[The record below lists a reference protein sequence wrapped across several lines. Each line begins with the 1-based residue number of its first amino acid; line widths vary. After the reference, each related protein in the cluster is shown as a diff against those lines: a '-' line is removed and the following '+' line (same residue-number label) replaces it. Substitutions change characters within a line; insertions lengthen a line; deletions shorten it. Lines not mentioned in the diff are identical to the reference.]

1 MPSRS
6 TRTNVPASL
15 SHAKGSGREMF
26 RWVGT
31 NMQFLRRFRG
41 FLVLSLVLLIGVQS
55 VAAQDGDNWLQAI
68 VNGQLSLDALSGGTQ
83 FSSTPSLQATF
94 SNLQED
100 GYNVFPVGGD
110 ILRPSSDSYCQ
121 FVLAGDSNPMVI
133 PPAGAIAEVEILGY
147 CLNLPDEAQRP
158 DEAAT
163 YLPLNYGGQTIDAV
177 RTVLDKA
184 RDGGLQRDFGT
195 QVAIWMADTG
205 LTLEQIQPRVG
216 QDLDPY
222 LPTINYLL
230 NDGPLPEPTEE
241 SMLAIPTVA
250 SEESTD
256 EEVAAAASES
266 NAGQADDGGDVAAD
280 SAESSDPSDEI
291 LGLPRSMFFGIL
303 GVIGALLL
311 VSIVLLVIA
320 MRGRTVSSARRP
332 QRRPVSTRRR
342 PGAANPTRRPAESA
356 SQSAPKADPEPMPAL
371 PNNPGGTTISPLI
384 TGSTG
389 GQRCLICGKDDHS
402 TRECPEIQRPNQA
415 FVPTEVELTL
425 ANVDDGLDG
434 GGDEIPDVP
443 EIDPFFDGD
452 LDEHTQIQSSK
463 LYIEP
468 PPSAKEISRID
479 DEFYEVAKMR
489 TRLNADVSPDTSSV
503 EEEGGNDGDETGPT
517 ARKHVTYVIRQ
528 KGKPEVIGSLG
539 DDGGVISRIS
549 LKDQQILLPPKDV
562 STPHALLRLRAD
574 GRVTIKD
581 LRSKNGTFV
590 YGERIEIGK
599 QVQLYDGTKLR
610 FGDSA
615 EFELDLQRRRL
626 ISLSGGNVHR
636 DLSAADQW
644 LITRRNLHSVV
655 IPNNQFS
662 SPHLLVRPSD
672 DVVSDIRLKDL
683 KSHNPTIVDG
693 NKILG
698 EMESGSFV
706 RSEHAEFRVGKTSY
720 VIDARSQKAVEV
732 IGEHFKVIKQIYIS
746 KMADVYS
753 VRDKRVPDAPL
764 QAAKILNI
772 HQDKKSEAR
781 AAFDF
786 EVRLMQM
793 LNNPHVLPID
803 AVGHDPT
810 YDAPYF
816 VMPFLQGADMR
827 RIMHYRRRNSDTG
840 AMRLADIAAIMAAS
854 CSALD
859 AIHGIDYIHCD
870 VKPAN
875 IYVTSQSHVWML
887 DLGVATRKGEDAEF
901 FTQFYSAPEIGSK
914 QLPPASP
921 ASDVYSLG
929 VVLLEMLTGREA
941 KDLGGF
947 ATEPAQHS
955 PDTESSEVKKRTLE
969 NLAEWLSD
977 VESGEDFKALIDK
990 ATRYEPA
997 ERYQSIGEFH
1007 QAFKQ
1012 SLMGSNAL
1020 DQLELEGEHPQL
1032 ADLSRQSEG

>member
-1 MPSRS
+1 MQKKSARS
-6 TRTNVPASL
+6 SQPY
-15 SHAKGSGREMF
+15 REMVRIGYNPKAQF
-26 RWVGT
+26 GLSSLWGKVPSMYLGSMGT
-31 NMQFLRRFRG
+31 NMQFTRRLRV
-41 FLVLSLVLLIGVQS
+41 FLVLLLLLFVSVQTA
-55 VAAQDGDNWLQAI
+55 AAQDGDNWLQAI
-68 VNGQLSLDALSGGTQ
+68 VNGQLSLEELSGGTQ
-83 FSSTPSLQATF
+83 FSTTPSLQGTF
-94 SNLQED
+94 TNILED

-110 ILRPSSDSYCQ
+110 ILRPASGDYCM

-133 PPAGAIAEVEILGY
+133 PPAGAVAEIEVLGY
-147 CLNLPDEAQRP
+147 CLDLPDEAKKP
-158 DEAAT
+158 DEAAN
-163 YLPLNYGGQTIDAV
+163 YLPLNYGGQTVEAV
-177 RTVLDKA
+177 RVVLDKA
-184 RDGGLQRDFGT
+184 REGGLQRDFGT
-195 QVAIWMADTG
+195 QVAVWQANTG
-205 LTLEQIQPRVG
+205 LSMEQIQPRVG
-216 QDLDPY
+216 QDLTPY
-222 LPTINYLL
+222 IPTLNYLL

-241 SMLAIPTVA
+241 PAFEIPTVVA
-250 SEESTD
+250 EEEAPD
-256 EEVAAAASES
+256 EEAAAVPDPEQA
-266 NAGQADDGGDVAAD
+266 AGEDTTD
-280 SAESSDPSDEI
+280 SAESGEDASDA
-291 LGLPRSMFFGIL
+291 GLFGLSRNMLLLL
-303 GVIGALLL
+303 GVIGVMLF
-311 VSIVLLVIA
+311 VSIILLIMA
-320 MRGRTVSSARRP
+320 MRGRTVSSRRSTS
-332 QRRPVSTRRR
+332 RRPVSTRRR
-342 PGAANPTRRPAESA
+342 PGATSTTRRQAESA
-356 SQSAPKADPEPMPAL
+356 SAAVQKDPEPMPVL
-371 PNNPGGTTISPLI
+371 PNKSGGTTISPLI

-389 GQRCLICGKDDHS
+389 GQKCLICGKDDHS

-425 ANVDDGLDG
+425 ANVDDGLEDG
-434 GGDEIPDVP
+434 GGDEGPGVP
-443 EIDPFFDGD
+443 EIDPIWDGGFD
-452 LDEHTQIQSSK
+452 EQTQVQGSK

-468 PPSAKEISRID
+468 PAIANEPSRID

-489 TRLNADVSPDTSSV
+489 TRLNSESSPDTSSV
-503 EEEGGNDGDETGPT
+503 EEEGASDMTGPT
-517 ARKHVTYVIRQ
+517 SRKHVTYVVRQ

-562 STPHALLRLRAD
+562 STPHALLRIRTD

-590 YGERIEIGK
+590 YGERIEVGK

-615 EFELDLQRRRL
+615 EFELNLSRRRL
-626 ISLSGGNVHR
+626 VSVSGGNVDR

-672 DVVSDIRLKDL
+672 EVVSDIRVKDL

-698 EMESGSFV
+698 DMEGGSFV
-706 RSEHAEFRVGKTSY
+706 KSEQIEFRVGKTSY
-720 VIDARSQKAVEV
+720 VIDARSQKAVEM
-732 IGEHFKVIKQIYIS
+732 IGDQFKVVKQIYIS

-753 VRDKRVPDAPL
+753 VRDRRSPDAPL
-764 QAAKILNI
+764 QAAKVLNI
-772 HQDKKSEAR
+772 HQDKQSESR

-786 EVRLMQM
+786 EVKLMQM
-793 LNNPHVLPID
+793 IANPHVLPID
-803 AVGHDPT
+803 AVGHDST

-827 RIMHYRRRNSDTG
+827 RIMHYRRRNSETG
-840 AMRLADIAAIMAAS
+840 AMRLADIAAIVEAS

-859 AIHGIDYIHCD
+859 AIHDIGYAHCD

-875 IYVTSQSHVWML
+875 IYVTPQSHVWML
-887 DLGVATRKGEDAEF
+887 DLGVATRMGENAEF

-947 ATEPAQHS
+947 ATEPAQPS
-955 PDTESSEVKKRTLE
+955 PDTESSEV
-969 NLAEWLSD
+969 
-977 VESGEDFKALIDK
+977 
-990 ATRYEPA
+990 
-997 ERYQSIGEFH
+997 
-1007 QAFKQ
+1007 
-1012 SLMGSNAL
+1012 
-1020 DQLELEGEHPQL
+1020 
-1032 ADLSRQSEG
+1032 